1 MEPFFGGLMSNTQ
14 FKEDDVVMCFCEE
27 FEKMMEA
34 QIYKLKEDTT
44 QAYIHFVH
52 QDKRL
57 DKWVPVAD
65 LKTFTPSEDHLREEE
80 RVMSRYSRRLHEGSS
95 EEEPMS
101 SDVQKFEQLHKQVT
115 KIRNIEKITIGE
127 FTIQAWYFAPYPPP
141 FDNMK
146 HIYVCEYCWKYFA
159 TKEDLQRHYDETSE
173 MKPRGREI
181 YRKGNISIFELFGK
195 RQKVDC
201 QCLCLLAKLFLDH
214 KTLFYDVE
222 GFIFYVLCE
231 CDERGAHIAAY
242 FSREVR
248 SDEGNIL
255 ACIVALPPYQKKGYG
270 RLLISLSYELAKRQ
284 RISGG
289 PERPLSDLG
298 KIAFHNYWRDT
309 LVDLLRNR
317 WREIKSIE
325 ELKQLTAINSD
336 DIVDVLKELNCVIK
350 VKGEYDLNVNKDTLM
365 AAAAELDAAKKKLC
379 IDPHYLIW
387 LPGDDDE
394 VKHV

>member
-1 MEPFFGGLMSNTQ
+1 MASAGFQENDL
-14 FKEDDVVMCFCEE
+14 VLCFCEG

-34 QIYKLKEDTT
+34 QIFKLNDDNS
-44 QAYIHFVH
+44 QAYVHFTH

-57 DKWVPVAD
+57 DKWVPV
-65 LKTFTPSEDHLREEE
+65 SELQRFSRSDQHEEE
-80 RVMSRYSRRLHEGSS
+80 RVMSRYSRRLRDDASS
-95 EEEPMS
+95 DDEPVS
-101 SDVQKFEQLHKQVT
+101 SDVQRFEQLHREVT

-127 FTIQAWYFAPYPPP
+127 FTIQAWYYAPYPPP
-141 FDNMK
+141 FHDLK
-146 HIYVCEYCWKYFA
+146 HIYVCEFCWRYFA
-159 TKEDLQRHYDETSE
+159 TREELQRHYSETKE
-173 MKPRGREI
+173 LRPRGREI
-181 YRKGNISIFELFGK
+181 YRNGNISVFELFGK

-242 FSREVR
+242 FSREIR

-270 RLLISLSYELAKRQ
+270 RQLISLSYELAKRQ
-284 RISGG
+284 KVSGG

-298 KIAFHNYWRDT
+298 KIAFHSYWRDT

-317 WREIKSIE
+317 WREIQSIS
-325 ELKQLTAINSD
+325 ELEQLTAINSD
-336 DIVDVLKELNCVIK
+336 DIVDVLKEISCVVK
-350 VKGEYDLNVNKDTLM
+350 VKGEYELSINKEALAT
-365 AAAAELDAAKKKLC
+365 AAAELDSRSKRQG
-379 IDPHYLIW
+379 IDPSMLIW
-387 LPGDDDE
+387 MPGDD
-394 VKHV
+394 KA